1 VLIMK
6 IKDLKLY
13 SLKIPLIKEFKT
25 SLRTVKIADETIV
38 KIESEDGRVGYGEAA
53 PTAVITGDTSQSIRG
68 IIKNNIRPVLIG
80 EDIENI
86 EKIHFLIEKAA
97 VNNSSAKAAV
107 EMAAYDLFAQ
117 NYGAPLYKILGGYRD
132 TLTSDLSIS
141 VNSPA
146 EMKEDAIKAVKD
158 GYQVLKLK
166 VGKGIDKDLNRVRAV
181 RDAVGDEIKIRLDA
195 NQGWK
200 AKEAVYI
207 IKIMEAENLK
217 IELIEQ
223 PVKANDFEGLKFVR
237 DNVQTPAMA
246 DESLF
251 SAEDCLR
258 LLKMQ
263 ACDLINIKLMKAGG
277 IYNALKI
284 NAIAEANGVEVMV
297 GSMLEAKLSVTA
309 AAHLAAAKKNITRL
323 DLDAP
328 LYLVEDPIKGGIKIK
343 GPKISFSKGSGLG
356 IKEIDNLVEL

>member
-1 VLIMK
+1 MK
-6 IKDLKLY
+6 IKDIKVY
-13 SLKIPLIKEFKT
+13 SLKIPLVKEFKT

-38 KIESEDGRVGYGEAA
+38 KIECEDGKIGYGEAA

-80 EDIENI
+80 ENIENI
-86 EKIHFLIEKAA
+86 ERIHFLIEKIA

-107 EMAAYDLFAQ
+107 EIAVYDLFSQ
-117 NYGAPLYKILGGYRD
+117 NYEAPLYKLLGGYRD
-132 TLTSDLSIS
+132 HLTSDLSIS
-141 VNSPA
+141 VNPPA
-146 EMKEDAIKAVKD
+146 EMKEDALKAVAD

-166 VGKGIDKDLNRVRAV
+166 VGKGIEKDLNRVRAV
-181 RDAVGDEIKIRLDA
+181 REAVGDDVKIRLDA

-200 AKEAVYI
+200 AKEAIYI
-207 IKIMEAENLK
+207 IEKMEAENLK
-217 IELIEQ
+217 IELLEQ
-223 PVKANDFEGLKFVR
+223 PVKAGDFEALKFVR
-237 DNVQTPAMA
+237 DNVQTPIMA

-284 NAIAEANGVEVMV
+284 NAIAEAYGIEVML
-297 GSMLEAKLSVTA
+297 GSMLEGKISVTA

-328 LYLVEDPIKGGIKIK
+328 LYLAEEPVKGGIEIS
-343 GPKISFSKGSGLG
+343 GSEIKISKNNGLG
-356 IKEIDNLVEL
+356 IEKIDNLIEV

>member
-1 VLIMK
+1 MK
-6 IKDLKLY
+6 IKDIKIY

-25 SLRTVKIADETIV
+25 SLRTVDTADELIV
-38 KIESEDGRVGYGEAA
+38 VIESEEGKFGYGEAA
-53 PTAVITGDTSQSIRG
+53 PTAVITGDTKASISG
-68 IIKNNIRPVLIG
+68 VIKNYIRPVLIG

-86 EKIHFLIEKAA
+86 EKLHFLIEKAA

-107 EMAAYDLFAQ
+107 EIAVYDLFAQ
-117 NYGAPLYKILGGYRD
+117 NYGAPLYKILGGYRES
-132 TLTSDLSIS
+132 LISDLSIS
-141 VNSPA
+141 VNPPA
-146 EMKEDAIKAVKD
+146 EMKEDALTAVKD

-166 VGKGIDKDLNRVRAV
+166 VGKGIEKDLNRVRAV
-181 RDAVGDEIKIRLDA
+181 REAVGNKIKIRLDA

-200 AKEAVYI
+200 AKEAIYI
-207 IKIMEAENLK
+207 IEKMEAENLK

-223 PVKANDFEGLKFVR
+223 PVKANDYQALKFVR
-237 DNVQTPAMA
+237 DSVYTPIMA

-284 NAIAEANGVEVMV
+284 NAIAEANGIEVMV
-297 GSMLEAKLSVTA
+297 GSMLEAKVSVTA

-328 LYLVEDPIKGGIKIK
+328 LYLVEDPIKGGIKMN
-343 GPKISFSKGSGLG
+343 GPQISFPEGTGLG
-356 IKEIDNLVEL
+356 ITGIKKLVEI

>member
-1 VLIMK
+1 MK
-6 IKDLKLY
+6 IKDIKVY

-25 SLRTVKIADETIV
+25 SLRTVKVADETIV
-38 KIESEDGRVGYGEAA
+38 KIESEDGKIGFGEAA

-68 IIKNNIRPVLIG
+68 LIKNKMRPLLIG
-80 EDIENI
+80 EEVENI
-86 EKIHFLIEKAA
+86 EKLHFLIEKAA
-97 VNNSSAKAAV
+97 INNSSAKAAV
-107 EMAAYDLFAQ
+107 EIAVYDLFAQ
-117 NYGAPLYKILGGYRD
+117 NYGAPLYKILGGYRN

-146 EMKEDAIKAVKD
+146 EMKEDALKSVNN

-166 VGKGIDKDLNRVRAV
+166 VGKGIEKDLNRVRAV
-181 RDAVGDEIKIRLDA
+181 REAVGDKIKIRLDA

-200 AKEAVYI
+200 AKEAIYI
-207 IKIMEAENLK
+207 IKKMEAENLK
-217 IELIEQ
+217 IELVEQ
-223 PVKANDFEGLKFVR
+223 PVKADNFEALKFVR
-237 DNVQTPAMA
+237 DNVYTPIMA

-258 LLKMQ
+258 LLKME

-284 NAIAEANGVEVMV
+284 NSIAEANGIEVMV
-297 GSMLEAKLSVTA
+297 GSMLEAKVSVTA

-328 LYLVEDPIKGGIKIK
+328 LYLVEDPIKGGIKMN

-356 IKEIDNLVEL
+356 ISGINKLIEI

>member
-1 VLIMK
+1 MK
-6 IKDLKLY
+6 IKDIKLY

-38 KIESEDGRVGYGEAA
+38 KIESEDGKIGYGEAA
-53 PTAVITGDTSQSIRG
+53 PTAVITGDTGESIRG
-68 IIKNNIRPVLIG
+68 IIENKIKPLLIG
-80 EDIENI
+80 EQVENI
-86 EKIHFLIEKAA
+86 EKLHFLIEKAA
-97 VNNSSAKAAV
+97 VNNFSAKAAV
-107 EMAAYDLFAQ
+107 EMAVYDLFAQ
-117 NYGAPLYKILGGYRD
+117 NYGAPLYKILGGFRN

-146 EMKEDAIKAVKD
+146 EMKEDALKAAAD

-166 VGKGIDKDLNRVRAV
+166 VGRGIEKDLNRVRAV
-181 RDAVGDEIKIRLDA
+181 REAVGDNIKIRLDA
-195 NQGWK
+195 NQGWMP
-200 AKEAVYI
+200 KEAVYI
-207 IKIMEAENLK
+207 IRVMERENLK

-223 PVKANDFEGLKFVR
+223 PVRAHDFEGLKFVR
-237 DNVQTPAMA
+237 DSVITPIMA

-251 SAEDCLR
+251 SARDCLD

-284 NAIAEANGVEVMV
+284 NAIAEAYGVEAML
-297 GSMLEAKLSVTA
+297 GSMLESKVSVTA

-328 LYLVEDPIKGGIKIK
+328 HYLAEDPIQGGIKIS
-343 GPKISFSKGSGLG
+343 GPQISFAKENGLG
-356 IKEIDNLVEL
+356 INAIENLVEI

>member
-1 VLIMK
+1 MK
-6 IKDLKLY
+6 IKEIKVY

-25 SLRTVKIADETIV
+25 SLRTVKTADETIV
-38 KIESEDGRVGYGEAA
+38 KIESEDGKIGFGEAA
-53 PTAVITGDTSQSIRG
+53 PTAVITGDTSESIRG
-68 IIKNNIRPVLIG
+68 IIKKKIRPLLIG
-80 EDIENI
+80 EKLENI
-86 EKIHFLIEKAA
+86 ENLHFLIENSA

-107 EMAAYDLFAQ
+107 EMAVYDLFAQ
-117 NYGAPLYKILGGYRD
+117 SYGAPLYKILGGYRD
-132 TLTSDLSIS
+132 SLTSDLSIS
-141 VNSPA
+141 INSPA
-146 EMKEDAIKAVKD
+146 EMKEDALKAVAD

-166 VGKGIDKDLNRVRAV
+166 VGKGLEKDLNRVRAV
-181 RDAVGDEIKIRLDA
+181 REAVGDKIKIRLDA
-195 NQGWK
+195 NQGWQ
-200 AKEAVYI
+200 AKEA
-207 IKIMEAENLK
+207 IKIIEKMESENLK

-223 PVKANDFEGLKFVR
+223 PVKADDFEGLKFVR
-237 DNVQTPAMA
+237 DNVKIPIMA

-284 NAIAEANGVEVMV
+284 NAIAEAYGIEAML
-297 GSMLEAKLSVTA
+297 GSMLEGRVSVTA

-328 LYLVEDPIKGGIKIK
+328 LYLAEEPVKGGIIIN
-343 GPKISFSKGSGLG
+343 GPQISFSKDSGLG
-356 IKEIDNLVEL
+356 IRAIENLVEI

>member
-1 VLIMK
+1 MK
-6 IKDLKLY
+6 IKDIKVY

-25 SLRTVKIADETIV
+25 SLRTVKTADETIV
-38 KIESEDGRVGYGEAA
+38 KIESEDGKIGFGEAA
-53 PTAVITGDTSQSIRG
+53 PTAVITGDTTQSIRG

-80 EDIENI
+80 EEIENI

-107 EMAAYDLFAQ
+107 EMAVYDLWAQ
-117 NYGAPLYKILGGYRD
+117 NYGAPLYKLLGGYSD
-132 TLTSDLSIS
+132 HLISDLSIS

-146 EMKEDAIKAVKD
+146 EMKEDALKAAAD

-166 VGKGIDKDLNRVRAV
+166 VGKGIEKDLNRVRAV
-181 RDAVGDEIKIRLDA
+181 REAVGDNIKIRLDA

-200 AKEAVYI
+200 AKEAIYI
-207 IKIMEAENLK
+207 IKKMEAENLK

-223 PVKANDFEGLKFVR
+223 PVQAGDYEGLKFVR
-237 DNVQTPAMA
+237 DNVQTPVMA

-251 SAEDCLR
+251 SAADCLR

-284 NAIAEANGVEVMV
+284 NAIAEAYGIEVML
-297 GSMLEAKLSVTA
+297 GSMLEGRASVTA
-309 AAHLAAAKKNITRL
+309 AAHLAAARKNITRL

-328 LYLVEDPIKGGIKIK
+328 LYLAEEPVKGGIKIN
-343 GPKISFSKGSGLG
+343 GPKILFSKGSGLA
-356 IKEIDNLVEL
+356 IRSIENLAEI